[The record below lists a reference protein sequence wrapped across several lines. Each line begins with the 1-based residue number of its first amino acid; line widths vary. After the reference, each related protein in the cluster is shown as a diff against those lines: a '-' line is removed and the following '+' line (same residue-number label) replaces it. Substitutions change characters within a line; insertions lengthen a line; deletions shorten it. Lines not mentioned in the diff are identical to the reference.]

1 MFTRSDEEDL
11 DMGGPT
17 NERGAKLE
25 RERGTASRDFQI
37 TWQRKLSAAVLFR
50 HCLYFDVWPNDDR

>member
-1 MFTRSDEEDL
+1 
-11 DMGGPT
+11 MGGPT